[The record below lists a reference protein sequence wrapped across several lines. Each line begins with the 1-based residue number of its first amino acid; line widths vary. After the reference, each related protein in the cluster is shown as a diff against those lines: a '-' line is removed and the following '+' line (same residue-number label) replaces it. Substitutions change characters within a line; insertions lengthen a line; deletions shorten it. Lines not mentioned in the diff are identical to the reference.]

1 MSKFDFVF
9 TLGRPFSPFYSWLM
23 TTRVILYQRN
33 IFKRYSLPVPVI
45 SVGNLTMG
53 GSGKT
58 PVVMEL
64 AQFLKSHGY
73 NPAIISRGYGGKPSG
88 KYSVVT
94 TGREVLL
101 TPEEAGDEPFMLA
114 EALDGIPVITGRA
127 RIHPSR
133 YAIETLHSDI
143 ILLDDGFQNL
153 AINRDID
160 LVLFNAT
167 TLAGNSRVFPA
178 GVLRE
183 PVSALNR
190 CHAFM
195 LTGVTESNNDRV
207 EKFGAL
213 LNNRFPD
220 KMLFFAKFS
229 QFDLKP
235 SDETGDGI
243 DISKMSKVYG
253 FCAIA
258 NPVRFKDSIE
268 TTGVNLVQF
277 TSFRDHKKYTQ
288 HSMDAICRDATA
300 CGADSLL
307 TTEKDFVKIRGYRR
321 SLPLYILKVQL
332 DLGSRFEEYIL
343 KKLDNG

>member
-1 MSKFDFVF
+1 MSKLDFLF

-23 TTRVILYQRN
+23 TTRVILYKRN
-33 IFKRYSLPVPVI
+33 VFKRYTLPVPVI

-58 PVVMEL
+58 PVVMEI
-64 AQFLKSHGY
+64 AKFLKNHGY
-73 NPAIISRGYGGKPSG
+73 HPAIVSRGYGGKTSE
-88 KYSVVT
+88 KYNVVT
-94 TGREVLL
+94 TGTEPLL
-101 TPEEAGDEPFMLA
+101 SPDEAGDEPFMLA
-114 EALDGIPVITGRA
+114 EALKGIPVITGRS
-127 RIHPSR
+127 RIHPCR
-133 YAIETLHSDI
+133 HAIETLHSDI
-143 ILLDDGFQNL
+143 ILLDDGFQHL

-183 PVSALNR
+183 PVSALKR

-195 LTGVTESNNDRV
+195 LTGVTESNIERV

-213 LNNRFPD
+213 LNNRFSD
-220 KMLFFAKFS
+220 KLLFFAKSSHFE
-229 QFDLKP
+229 LKT
-235 SDETGDGI
+235 SDETGIGA
-243 DISKMSKVYG
+243 DISKINRFYG

-258 NPVRFKDSIE
+258 NPVRFENSIE
-268 TTGVNLVQF
+268 TAGINLVKF

-288 HSMDAICRDATA
+288 HSMDKLCHDAIA
-300 CGADSLL
+300 CGADSLI
-307 TTEKDFVKIRGYRR
+307 TTEKDFVKIRGYKR

-332 DLGSRFEEYIL
+332 DLESKFEKYIL
-343 KKLDNG
+343 KQLRKD